1 MEKENSKALP
11 DKVVKPETIDTS
23 GKTPKKTTVGEYKEK
38 AKEAMKGYYGADT
51 EITDDNYDSLV
62 GGMAGEATVM
72 KEKIGKYDAANKNI
86 MAFMEDNPAMS
97 GVLADVSSGAKFEQV
112 LPKYVDIEALV
123 DSKGGDETSWE
134 ENNKARMSN
143 YEKIQAHKKKM
154 EENEMKSIETV
165 KAFVAEKKME
175 GENATEFGNKLVA
188 LIDAANSG
196 DLTRELLDAVYYA
209 LNYESDIAMAV
220 ETGKVSAGNAKIE
233 EKMKSEADLKGD
245 GTPDLESTNE
255 AVETKAGSG
264 DEIADSLEKIIKSKR
279 NNRF

>member
-1 MEKENSKALP
+1 MKKENSKALP

-38 AKEAMKGYYGADT
+38 AKEAMKGYYGPDT

-112 LPKYVDIEALV
+112 LPKYVDIEALI

-143 YEKIQAHKKKM
+143 YEKIQARKKM
-154 EENEMKSIETV
+154 LAENEAKSINTV
-165 KAFVAEKKME
+165 KEFMAEKKLE
-175 GENATEFGNKLVA
+175 GENADEFGKFLA
-188 LIDAANSG
+188 EIIDAANSG
-196 DLTRELLDAVYYA
+196 NLTTELLEAAYYA
-209 LNYESDIAMAV
+209 KNYKKDVMEAQQIG
-220 ETGKVSAGNAKIE
+220 EVSAKNAQIE

-255 AVETKAGSG
+255 AVETKTGSG